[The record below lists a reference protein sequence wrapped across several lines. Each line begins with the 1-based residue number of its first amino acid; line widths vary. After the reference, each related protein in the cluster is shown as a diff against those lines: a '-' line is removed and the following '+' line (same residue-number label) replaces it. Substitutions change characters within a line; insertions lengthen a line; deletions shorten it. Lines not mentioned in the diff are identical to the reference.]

1 MLTNNRAKLSSHQ
14 NHIPQ
19 SLIDLILKGDVR
31 LQSADIF
38 QQLLK
43 MFPNEPFL
51 IRMHGDLLNKNG
63 LSSAAAGS
71 YSEAAGLY
79 LKKGK
84 ILSFIAL
91 KTLQWRINPPTQ
103 SDFDNF
109 LLNLKQGNGQNTP
122 IRAFFSRLNLQ
133 ELMAFYSQIEIIG
146 FPSGHVIKS
155 VGDLE
160 DNLYFLISGTLQ
172 DSFFLTIDNNEKFYR
187 KPSKQLSEGDYFG
200 DIYPFDQIRKSK
212 SYIETKSQV
221 ELIKIAKENL
231 VKICRKYPNIEVGI
245 LNLLQVRSK
254 VPSDNSHY
262 QLRNER
268 RIKLRLE
275 FSIEIYLKTLMGS
288 SIYLKGCSSDVSIGG
303 ICFILNETSFTSAS
317 EISSFE
323 KIINNAKVQV
333 NFPIEDLTVKIPGHL
348 TWVKSVSFEGRKTIA
363 LGIQFK
369 KMSPILKG
377 LLLSFFNCFDNNQNK
392 SLIS

>member
-1 MLTNNRAKLSSHQ
+1 M
-14 NHIPQ
+14 
-19 SLIDLILKGDVR
+19 ILKGDVR

-71 YSEAAGLY
+71 YAEAAGLY

-133 ELMAFYSQIEIIG
+133 EFMAFYSQIEIIG

-172 DSFFLTIDNNEKFYR
+172 DSFFLTIDNNEKF
-187 KPSKQLSEGDYFG
+187 
-200 DIYPFDQIRKSK
+200 
-212 SYIETKSQV
+212 
-221 ELIKIAKENL
+221 
-231 VKICRKYPNIEVGI
+231 
-245 LNLLQVRSK
+245 LQ
-254 VPSDNSHY
+254 
-262 QLRNER
+262 
-268 RIKLRLE
+268 
-275 FSIEIYLKTLMGS
+275 KT
-288 SIYLKGCSSDVSIGG
+288 
-303 ICFILNETSFTSAS
+303 
-317 EISSFE
+317 
-323 KIINNAKVQV
+323 
-333 NFPIEDLTVKIPGHL
+333 
-348 TWVKSVSFEGRKTIA
+348 
-363 LGIQFK
+363 
-369 KMSPILKG
+369 
-377 LLLSFFNCFDNNQNK
+377 
-392 SLIS
+392 